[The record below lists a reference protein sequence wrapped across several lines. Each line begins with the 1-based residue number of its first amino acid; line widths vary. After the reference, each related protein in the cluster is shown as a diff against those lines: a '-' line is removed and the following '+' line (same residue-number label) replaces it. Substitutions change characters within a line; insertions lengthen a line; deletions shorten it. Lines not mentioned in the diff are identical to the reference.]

1 MANLQEYLH
10 RYLEQDSKSG
20 NKQKKKS
27 ETDEAKNSEIAKLKF
42 SELEK
47 LLKRQ
52 ADNKIAGDGGED
64 TRKIVSPNPVQGTD
78 STSTKQSVAK
88 DEGSIKKLTK
98 ELKDLG
104 YGKQITELRKK
115 CGVGGK

>member
-10 RYLEQDSKSG
+10 KYLEQDSSSG
-20 NKQKKKS
+20 TKQKKNAKA
-27 ETDEAKNSEIAKLKF
+27 DEAKNSEIAKLKL
-42 SELEK
+42 SELAK

-64 TRKIVSPNPVQGTD
+64 TRKVVSPNPVQGSD
-78 STSTKQSVAK
+78 SASTKQSVAK
-88 DEGSIKKLTK
+88 DEDSIQKLTK
-98 ELKDLG
+98 ELKALG

-115 CGVGGK
+115 CGVSK